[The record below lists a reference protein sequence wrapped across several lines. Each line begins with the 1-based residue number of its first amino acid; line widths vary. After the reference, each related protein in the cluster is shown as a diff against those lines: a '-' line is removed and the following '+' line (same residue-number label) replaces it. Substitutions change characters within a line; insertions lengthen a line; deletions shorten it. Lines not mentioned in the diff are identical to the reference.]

1 MIYCGCL
8 RFRQDDF
15 GWNYSW
21 ISKSLW
27 KFSQSKKL
35 KKYESEKFSDL
46 SLKSIVRI
54 TKGWE
59 IWNFSFAYLLLI
71 ESSFVVFYLTIAF
84 DSFARS
90 FSVYKIE
97 EASYKKS
104 CKFYSGQSLVQLT
117 VPASSSSQPISYS
130 RPAGFS
136 TWRPV
141 CILAA
146 AYSYALPQFPKLRSW
161 LRTNHKPTH
170 PPFLRQKVY
179 LRCVSISV
187 LNDLWSGN
195 PQNHCQGVIPFSCVY
210 KDILIFRQLKELF
223 FAVL

>member
-1 MIYCGCL
+1 M
-8 RFRQDDF
+8 R
-15 GWNYSW
+15 
-21 ISKSLW
+21 
-27 KFSQSKKL
+27 
-35 KKYESEKFSDL
+35 
-46 SLKSIVRI
+46 V
-54 TKGWE
+54 TKGWK

-90 FSVYKIE
+90 FSLYKIE

-104 CKFYSGQSLVQLT
+104 CKIYSGQSLVQLT
-117 VPASSSSQPISYS
+117 VPASSSSQPTSYS

-141 CILAA
+141 CSLAA

-170 PPFLRQKVY
+170 PPSSDKRYICDVY
-179 LRCVSISV
+179 LFRYWMIF
-187 LNDLWSGN
+187 DLGTRKTTVKAWFRF
-195 PQNHCQGVIPFSCVY
+195 Q
-210 KDILIFRQLKELF
+210 DILIFRQLKELF